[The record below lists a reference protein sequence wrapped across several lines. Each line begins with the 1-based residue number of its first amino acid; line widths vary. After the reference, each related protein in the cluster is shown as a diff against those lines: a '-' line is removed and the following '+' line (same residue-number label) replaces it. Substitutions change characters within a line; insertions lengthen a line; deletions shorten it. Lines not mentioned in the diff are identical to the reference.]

1 MNLNVLVRGQSNAI
15 LMMENGNWA
24 GYGALQ
30 REVERLLGFDGTNN
44 TVSLVYER
52 YDPNTATATGGTA
65 LIGDWLTGG
74 PGNWQ
79 VAGLE
84 QGLLNK
90 LNSLSAG
97 QKDDPT
103 ATLWMHSEYDSSN
116 GSLTADEWM
125 SAVRYDASLV
135 RSALGQGA
143 DTTPY
148 LFVSAMPYWGTTQ
161 GHNAIREG
169 MEALAADGRFNAGIA
184 ARMLDTDIDN
194 DNIDNNGATDD
205 FGGPHID
212 AEDAMQTVMRA
223 ARAIAESFAEYAR
236 PGSPVAQ
243 AGGDIDDEG
252 PQVISAVRVG
262 SNQLRI
268 DVDHDG
274 AASSFKALDADAA
287 GGLGWTVISGGG
299 SVDGTRVEIQDGDT
313 LLITF
318 SGPVAADG
326 TLYYGYGYGRLGGA
340 DGSGRGNAVYDNQGM
355 PIWVAAEGLKVGT
368 VGSPDPGQEPQ
379 EPEPQEPGA
388 GKVLTGT
395 AGDDVLKGGAKAD
408 SLSGLGGQDK
418 VLGYG
423 GTDTLIGGNG
433 HDTLLGGGGGDVL
446 QGGAG
451 NDLLRGQAGD
461 DVITTGGGA
470 DRVQFGRGAGHDTV
484 TDFALGTDKL
494 QLAGVS
500 TGDVTARVETV
511 DGVSG
516 LELTLDDGSTLFL
529 QGLGQ
534 VTAKQLGLSGKFGG
548 SGGGSTPVNTVTG
561 TAGDDWLKG
570 TAGDDRLSGGAGA
583 DDLQGLAGNDTLH
596 GGRGD
601 DGMIG
606 GAGADLF
613 VFAKGDGHDWVEDFQ
628 LGLDKLRLEGV
639 TAAEVT
645 QTIETRWGYTGVA
658 VDFGSDEIFLA
669 GATAKL
675 AATDMV
681 FA

>member
-1 MNLNVLVRGQSNAI
+1 MGTYNDANP
-15 LMMENGNWA
+15 NGLDMTGWNT
-24 GYGALQ
+24 
-30 REVERLLGFDGTNN
+30 VFFDGFNGTQLDWTEWPISYGGSMYWNN
-44 TVSLVYER
+44 AFWWDPGQVTVGNGELTIGMDKQS
-52 YDPNTATATGGTA
+52 DGIWTTGG
-65 LIGDWLTGG
+65 
-74 PGNWQ
+74 
-79 VAGLE
+79 V
-84 QGLLNK
+84 
-90 LNSLSAG
+90 
-97 QKDDPT
+97 
-103 ATLWMHSEYDSSN
+103 
-116 GSLTADEWM
+116 
-125 SAVRYDASLV
+125 
-135 RSALGQGA
+135 
-143 DTTPY
+143 TT
-148 LFVSAMPYWGTTQ
+148 MPYEGAPE
-161 GHNAIREG
+161 GHG
-169 MEALAADGRFNAGIA
+169 FTFTYG
-184 ARMLDTDIDN
+184 
-194 DNIDNNGATDD
+194 
-205 FGGPHID
+205 
-212 AEDAMQTVMRA
+212 
-223 ARAIAESFAEYAR
+223 
-236 PGSPVAQ
+236 
-243 AGGDIDDEG
+243 
-252 PQVISAVRVG
+252 
-262 SNQLRI
+262 
-268 DVDHDG
+268 
-274 AASSFKALDADAA
+274 
-287 GGLGWTVISGGG
+287 
-299 SVDGTRVEIQDGDT
+299 RVEIRAKASADVEGAGPCFLLWPADNSWPPEIDILETPKGGDGMFTNHWRGPNGEDWYASQYYDVD
-313 LLITF
+313 ITQWHTYALDWT
-318 SGPVAADG
+318 PDRL
-326 TLYYGYGYGRLGGA
+326 TLYVDGVKVAETTENIPDIAMSVGFQGHVGQEWDGWYGNPNDTNVSSLDISVDWVRVSQY
-340 DGSGRGNAVYDNQGM
+340 DGNST
-355 PIWVAAEGLKVGT
+355 P
-368 VGSPDPGQEPQ
+368 QEPQ

-628 LGLDKLRLEGV
+628 LGADKLRLEGV

-675 AATDMV
+675 AAADMV